1 MYTTYLFGLM
11 GTLQV
16 LLLIVIAV
24 FLAMKLKIMLLVIDA
39 INSMRIVYIL
49 TGLGLYNITLLS
61 H

>member
-1 MYTTYLFGLM
+1 M

-16 LLLIVIAV
+16 LLLVVIAV

>member
-1 MYTTYLFGLM
+1 M

-16 LLLIVIAV
+16 LLLVVIAV

-49 TGLGLYNITLLS
+49 TGLGLYNITLLA